1 MALKKLITKENGVE
15 VEYWKIKKIE
25 LHSELLL
32 IRTVAYK
39 NQEFRDVSENN
50 VIEKRNFHISNYE
63 PMDNIYLD
71 AYNALKELEFFQDSE
86 DC

>member
-1 MALKKLITKENGVE
+1 MALKKLITKENGIE
-15 VEYWKIKKIE
+15 LEYWKIKKIE
-25 LHSELLL
+25 VENGFIL

-63 PMDNIYLD
+63 PKENIYLD
-71 AYNALKELEFFQDSE
+71 AYNALKEQEFFQDSE